1 MGIPDHLTCLPRNLY
16 VGKESTVIT
25 RHGAVDWS
33 NIEEGVC
40 QGYILSPRLFNLYA
54 GYIMRNARLD
64 EAQDGI
70 KIAERNISNIRYA
83 DNTALMTGS
92 EEEQESL
99 FMWVKEE
106 SEKSG
111 LQLNI

>member
-1 MGIPDHLTCLPRNLY
+1 M
-16 VGKESTVIT
+16 
-25 RHGAVDWS
+25 DWS

-40 QGYILSPRLFNLYA
+40 QGYILSPCLFNLYA

-70 KIAERNISNIRYA
+70 KIAERNVSNIRYA